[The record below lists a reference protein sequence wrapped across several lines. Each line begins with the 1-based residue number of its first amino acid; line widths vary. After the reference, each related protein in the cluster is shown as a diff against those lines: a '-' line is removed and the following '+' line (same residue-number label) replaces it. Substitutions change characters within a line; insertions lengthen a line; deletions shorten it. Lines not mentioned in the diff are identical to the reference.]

1 MLVRQRVKSVSSR
14 ESSIQPY
21 KDAPFSLISTLS
33 SLCRRYKEQC
43 LLSASYT
50 SHRLSRAVSAVLNNT
65 SSLCLPLLPS
75 FYPVRCLR
83 YPLLAS
89 HPLFLITHQVIV
101 SSTDHN
107 NIVLPHYTLSTPTHS
122 QATSNNTPPHPVARP
137 SFPSCV
143 FLKGNLA
150 NTQDAYGDNV
160 IVCYIHGFEG
170 QLCEYVKG

>member
-1 MLVRQRVKSVSSR
+1 M
-14 ESSIQPY
+14 P
-21 KDAPFSLISTLS
+21 
-33 SLCRRYKEQC
+33 
-43 LLSASYT
+43 SASYT
-50 SHRLSRAVSAVLNNT
+50 SRRLSRAVSAVLNNT
-65 SSLCLPLLPS
+65 SSLCLPVFPS

-122 QATSNNTPPHPVARP
+122 QATSNNPQTPPHPAP
-137 SFPSCV
+137 SYPSCV
-143 FLKGNLA
+143 FLKGDLT
-150 NTQDAYGDNV
+150 NTQDAYEDNV

-170 QLCEYVKG
+170 QLCEYVKGWVAPLNFKSDGLNTVAHFTVKSFVSIYLRSLVLISL

>member
-1 MLVRQRVKSVSSR
+1 MFLKGVLPLFMASELNVILWVVSKTESEIRFYPSVFQPTVQRRPS
-14 ESSIQPY
+14 
-21 KDAPFSLISTLS
+21 FLISTLS
-33 SLCRRYKEQC
+33 SFFRRYKEQC
-43 LLSASYT
+43 LPSASYT

-65 SSLCLPLLPS
+65 SSLRLPMLPS

-122 QATSNNTPPHPVARP
+122 QATSNNSPPHPIPRP
-137 SFPSCV
+137 LS
-143 FLKGNLA
+143 LH
-150 NTQDAYGDNV
+150 AY
-160 IVCYIHGFEG
+160 F
-170 QLCEYVKG
+170 

>member
-1 MLVRQRVKSVSSR
+1 V
-14 ESSIQPY
+14 SSIQPY
-21 KDAPFSLISTLS
+21 KEALLSSSLLFHRFSEDIKNSVCHPPHILATDSPELYQPSLITPRRSIF
-33 SLCRRYKEQC
+33 LCF
-43 LLSASYT
+43 
-50 SHRLSRAVSAVLNNT
+50 
-65 SSLCLPLLPS
+65 LPS

-122 QATSNNTPPHPVARP
+122 QATSNNTPTPPHSAP

-143 FLKGNLA
+143 FLKGDLT
-150 NTQDAYGDNV
+150 NTQDAYEDNV

>member
-14 ESSIQPY
+14 VSSIQPY
-21 KDAPFSLISTLS
+21 KDALLSSSLS
-33 SLCRRYKEQC
+33 SLFRRYKEQC
-43 LLSASYT
+43 SPSAPCT
-50 SHRLSRAVSAVLNNT
+50 SHRLSRAVSVVLNNT
-65 SSLCLPLLPS
+65 SSLYLPALPS

-122 QATSNNTPPHPVARP
+122 QATSNNTPPHPIPRP
-137 SFPSCV
+137 EFPSCV
-143 FLKGNLA
+143 FLKGGC
-150 NTQDAYGDNV
+150 D
-160 IVCYIHGFEG
+160 
-170 QLCEYVKG
+170 

>member
-1 MLVRQRVKSVSSR
+1 MACWQDRVKSVSSR
-14 ESSIQPY
+14 VSSIQPY
-21 KDAPFSLISTLS
+21 KDALLYS
-33 SLCRRYKEQC
+33 SLLFSSLFRRYKEQC
-43 LLSASYT
+43 LPSASYT

-65 SSLCLPLLPS
+65 SSLYLPALPS

-122 QATSNNTPPHPVARP
+122 QATSNNTPPHPIPRP
-137 SFPSCV
+137 LS
-143 FLKGNLA
+143 LH
-150 NTQDAYGDNV
+150 AY
-160 IVCYIHGFEG
+160 F
-170 QLCEYVKG
+170 